1 MLKNS
6 FNMAQAM
13 DKVVDFPAIEITF
26 DELVRA
32 YAIAKND
39 ETDLILRKWSPVF
52 GSRSAWS
59 LTTDEII
66 NAHEAMI
73 DHGYAAGTANR
84 NVSALGSVYKWAI
97 ARRMTPKGF
106 KSPTLGVQRATEAI
120 RVVEV
125 TDAQIERL
133 RSLSLAYK
141 DRRFGLFVSLLIDT
155 GARKGELLDRTWA
168 DVDAGNRMI
177 LATKTKT
184 DRDRFLHFTP
194 QTLAL
199 MNRVVPESKRHADA
213 LLFEGRIKGQSVD
226 YRKAWL
232 SVTTDCGL
240 PELHMHDVRHYS
252 AARSLK
258 AGNSAALT
266 AQLHGHSVQ
275 VLMQRYG
282 HLDVASLKQAAE
294 TAWRNA
300 A

>member
-32 YAIAKND
+32 YTISKND

-66 NAHEAMI
+66 NAHAAMI

-120 RVVEV
+120 RVV
-125 TDAQIERL
+125 
-133 RSLSLAYK
+133 
-141 DRRFGLFVSLLIDT
+141 
-155 GARKGELLDRTWA
+155 
-168 DVDAGNRMI
+168 
-177 LATKTKT
+177 
-184 DRDRFLHFTP
+184 
-194 QTLAL
+194 
-199 MNRVVPESKRHADA
+199 
-213 LLFEGRIKGQSVD
+213 
-226 YRKAWL
+226 
-232 SVTTDCGL
+232 
-240 PELHMHDVRHYS
+240 
-252 AARSLK
+252 
-258 AGNSAALT
+258 
-266 AQLHGHSVQ
+266 
-275 VLMQRYG
+275 
-282 HLDVASLKQAAE
+282 
-294 TAWRNA
+294 
-300 A
+300 

>member
-1 MLKNS
+1 MLKTT
-6 FNMAQAM
+6 FNMATAM
-13 DKVVDFPAIEITF
+13 TSVLEVPAIEITF

-32 YAIAKND
+32 YTIVKND

-52 GSRSAWS
+52 GTRSAWS
-59 LTTDEII
+59 LTTEEII
-66 NAHEAMI
+66 NAHQAMI

-120 RVVEV
+120 RIVEV
-125 TDAQIERL
+125 TDPQIERL
-133 RSLSLAYK
+133 RSLSLAYQ

-155 GARKGELLDRTWA
+155 GARKGELLDRNWA
-168 DVDAGNRMI
+168 DVDVSNRMI

-199 MNRVVPESKRHADA
+199 MNRVVPESKRHPEA
-213 LLFEGRIKGQSVD
+213 LMFEGRVKGQPVD

-232 SVTTDCGL
+232 HVTQACRL
-240 PELHMHDVRHYS
+240 PDLHMHDVRHY
-252 AARSLK
+252 ACARSLR

-282 HLDVASLKQAAE
+282 HLDVASLKAAAE
-294 TAWRNA
+294 TAWAKA